1 MTDQAEFLIVL
12 FAYNR
17 PAALQQTAR
26 SLNAALDELSQHAE
40 FGRPHRFIIAID
52 GPRSNDRDRE
62 AVRRVV
68 AIAERDIPAAETV
81 VQERNRS
88 LPAHLVT
95 TLDALFA
102 DARSE
107 RVICLEDDIEMSST
121 VFLALLTAS
130 VPFDG
135 SAHVIGAAPQHRD
148 GSLEHQAL
156 LLNAAS
162 WTAAR
167 PLLINYIDHFN
178 LDGAVHEG
186 AYGSRDHAAISAWS
200 AEIAAT
206 AGLPAPGGTSQDR
219 MRELAWRTAGV
230 PLVGIPM
237 RLVKH
242 RGYWG
247 QHNTPWYALRTG
259 QLWQRLDRRPWT
271 KIKAALQ
278 GA

>member
-1 MTDQAEFLIVL
+1 MTDQSGFSIVL

-17 PAALQQTAR
+17 PAALQRTAR
-26 SLNAALDELSQHAE
+26 SLRIALDELSKHAE
-40 FGRPHRFIIAID
+40 FSGPLRLLVAID

-62 AVRRVV
+62 AVRRVEE
-68 AIAERDIPAAETV
+68 IAKRALPEAEVV
-81 VQERNRS
+81 VQKRNRS

-95 TLDALFA
+95 TLDALFLGGA
-102 DARSE
+102 TQ

-121 VFLALLTAS
+121 VLLALLTAS
-130 VPFDG
+130 VPFGG

-167 PLLINYIDHFN
+167 PLLINYINHFN

>member
-1 MTDQAEFLIVL
+1 LTDQSGFSIVL

-17 PAALQQTAR
+17 PAALQRTAR
-26 SLNAALDELSQHAE
+26 SLRIALDELSKHAE
-40 FGRPHRFIIAID
+40 FSGPLRLLVAID

-62 AVRRVV
+62 AVRRVEE
-68 AIAERDIPAAETV
+68 IAKRALPEAEVV
-81 VQERNRS
+81 VQKRNRS

-95 TLDALFA
+95 TLDALFLGGA
-102 DARSE
+102 TQ

-121 VFLALLTAS
+121 VLLALLTAS
-130 VPFDG
+130 VPFGG

-167 PLLINYIDHFN
+167 PLLINYINHFN